1 MGHTEPPMEHSEFEY
16 VSGDDFVVE
25 FLDYRYAFS
34 RTDFEQR
41 VTAAAVRL
49 ELVPVRDLGPNEAAD
64 LVELASAGRID
75 HPRSRLGRHL
85 AAHSGLL
92 DTLHPDTLAYWL
104 RKLVF
109 RGAWLD
115 HQVKR
120 GALEVVWDETEA
132 EFAYQHPGGGGRP
145 LLELAP
151 VPSWHELQF
160 KQP

>member
-1 MGHTEPPMEHSEFEY
+1 MEHPGFEY

-49 ELVPVRDLGPNEAAD
+49 ELVPMRDLSENESAD
-64 LVELASAGRID
+64 LVELASAGRVD
-75 HPRSRLGRHL
+75 HPRSKLGRHL
-85 AAHSGLL
+85 AGNARLL
-92 DTLHPDTLAYWL
+92 NTLHSEPLAYWL

-115 HQVKR
+115 HRLKTGMLDVTFDE
-120 GALEVVWDETEA
+120 GAGR
-132 EFAYQHPGGGGRP
+132 FAYRMPTDQTPV
-145 LLELAP
+145 LDVAL
-151 VPSWHELQF
+151 VPSWAPLQF
-160 KQP
+160 TG

>member
-1 MGHTEPPMEHSEFEY
+1 MGHTEPPTEHSEFEY

-49 ELVPVRDLGPNEAAD
+49 ELVPVRDLSANEAAD

-85 AAHSGLL
+85 CAHAGLL
-92 DTLHPDTLAYWL
+92 DTLHSDSLAYWL

-115 HQVKR
+115 HRLKS
-120 GALEVVWDETEA
+120 GMLDITFDEDA
-132 EFAYQHPGGGGRP
+132 GRFAYRMPTDQTPV
-145 LLELAP
+145 LDVAP
-151 VPSWHELQF
+151 VPRWAPRQF
-160 KQP
+160 TG

>member
-1 MGHTEPPMEHSEFEY
+1 MEHPGFEY

-49 ELVPVRDLGPNEAAD
+49 ELVPMRDLSENESAD
-64 LVELASAGRID
+64 LVELASAGRVD
-75 HPRSRLGRHL
+75 HPRSKLGRHL
-85 AAHSGLL
+85 VGNARPLN
-92 DTLHPDTLAYWL
+92 TLHSEPLAYWL

-115 HQVKR
+115 HRLKAGMLDVTFDE
-120 GALEVVWDETEA
+120 GAGR
-132 EFAYQHPGGGGRP
+132 FAYRMPTDQTPV
-145 LLELAP
+145 LDVAP
-151 VPSWHELQF
+151 VPSWAPLQF
-160 KQP
+160 TG

>member
-1 MGHTEPPMEHSEFEY
+1 MEHPGFEY

-49 ELVPVRDLGPNEAAD
+49 ELVPMRDLTENEAAD
-64 LVELASAGRID
+64 LVELASAGRVD
-75 HPRSRLGRHL
+75 HPRSKLGRHL
-85 AAHSGLL
+85 AGNARLL
-92 DTLHPDTLAYWL
+92 NTLHSEPLAYWL

-115 HQVKR
+115 HRLKAGMLDVTFDE
-120 GALEVVWDETEA
+120 GAGR
-132 EFAYQHPGGGGRP
+132 FAYRMPTDQTPV
-145 LLELAP
+145 LDVAP
-151 VPSWHELQF
+151 VPSWAPLQF
-160 KQP
+160 TG